1 PARRGA
7 ARDHPRAARAHAGPD
22 ASAPALS
29 ALRPGPEGRA
39 RARGRLRH
47 GRGAAR
53 RRGARRPAR
62 GGRRR
67 RPEPDDPE
75 GRADAVPRRR
85 GGPHHAPPG
94 RRRPASVPGRRLRR
108 RPGRH
113 RHPARLRSAARG
125 AGDGARREAGRQR
138 RAPGPGL
145 RHRRRHAPG
154 PRAHRAHPARGGG
167 AHLRRAPQRA
177 APARPAPARGAQARE
192 APHRRL
198 PGHDARALDA
208 DLPRAPGR
216 ERRAVRPRGRAGG
229 PALARRLHGARGARG
244 VRADDELLRRRRG
257 QGVRVG
263 AAGVALLVAATVAP
277 AAEPSKAAAPFDGAA
292 ALRQVERLVALG
304 PRPAGSLAAAKARA
318 YILAELRAAGIA
330 ARIEPFEA
338 DTPHGRLKMANV
350 VAALDGR
357 RADMIGDRELGIRR
371 EALSTEWLTDIIWA
385 AAARRGEGVHFLPD
399 ALSVEDD
406 HVPFLRAGVPSAL
419 LIDFDFPPWHTPE
432 DTLDKVS
439 ARSLGIV
446 GNVLLDALPAIEE
459 RLQRSPGGTR
469 P

>member
-1 PARRGA
+1 
-7 ARDHPRAARAHAGPD
+7 
-22 ASAPALS
+22 
-29 ALRPGPEGRA
+29 
-39 RARGRLRH
+39 
-47 GRGAAR
+47 
-53 RRGARRPAR
+53 
-62 GGRRR
+62 
-67 RPEPDDPE
+67 
-75 GRADAVPRRR
+75 
-85 GGPHHAPPG
+85 
-94 RRRPASVPGRRLRR
+94 
-108 RPGRH
+108 
-113 RHPARLRSAARG
+113 
-125 AGDGARREAGRQR
+125 
-138 RAPGPGL
+138 
-145 RHRRRHAPG
+145 
-154 PRAHRAHPARGGG
+154 
-167 AHLRRAPQRA
+167 
-177 APARPAPARGAQARE
+177 
-192 APHRRL
+192 
-198 PGHDARALDA
+198 
-208 DLPRAPGR
+208 
-216 ERRAVRPRGRAGG
+216 
-229 PALARRLHGARGARG
+229 
-244 VRADDELLRRRRG
+244 
-257 QGVRVG
+257 VRVG

-292 ALRQVERLVALG
+292 ALRHVERLVALG

-318 YILAELRAAGIA
+318 YILGELRAAGVA

-357 RADMIGDRELGIRR
+357 RPDVIMLAGHYDTKWFRDVRFVGANDGGSSAALLIELARRLAARPREYTYWVVWFDGEEAREAWSATDSLYGSRFMARELARRAALPRALVVADMIGDRELGIRR

-446 GNVLLDALPAIEE
+446 GNVLLDALPGIEE